1 MSSWRPNIVFV
12 FSDQQR
18 YSALGANGNPVVR
31 TPVLD
36 GMAAEGMVCDNMFS
50 NHPLCSPYRAIL
62 LTGQFGW
69 RNGVIDNE
77 YRPRRDIP
85 TLPGTLREHGYGTAH
100 VGTFHLGKGPYTEE
114 GRYGIDYLA
123 AVDVG
128 RGYFD
133 LAYCENEREA
143 VTYPGWGPT
152 VETDLAIRYLE
163 RHRADRPDDPF
174 ALFLSWRP
182 PHWPYEQFPDSI
194 ERYDPAAV
202 DLPANVPDALA
213 DHARRELADYYACC
227 TGLDVE
233 MGRLLAALDRLQ
245 IADDTIV
252 CYTSDHGDHIRAH
265 GYGKP
270 NETWLHHTRRAS
282 KATPY
287 EDSAHVPF
295 VIRWPGNTSP
305 GTRSDAFMGAI
316 DIVPS
321 LLGACGVP
329 LPAGLQGRDLS
340 PVWRGQPVP
349 ADPAARAGRQRVG
362 VPDEHGQRLAQPLRL
377 GGTLACRAHR
387 ALHVCPLVR
396 QRAQPLAVRPPG
408 RPAGDEQPGVFAGR
422 APGRA
427 GDGGAPAPLD
437 GGHRRSVRA
446 RRPRSARFRRGGPA
460 MGGPG
465 QVGAVGH
472 ELTRCP
478 AGRRPNLPLH
488 SPGPWRLTSP
498 TP

>member
-1 MSSWRPNIVFV
+1 MSDRRPNIVFV

-18 YSALGANGNPVVR
+18 YSALGANGNRVVR

-100 VGTFHLGKGPYTEE
+100 VGTFHLGKPPYTEE

-123 AVDVG
+123 AVGVG

-133 LAYCENEREA
+133 QPYYENERGP
-143 VTYPGWGPT
+143 VVFPGWGPT

-163 RHRADRPDDPF
+163 RHRDRAAGRPVRPVPVVAAP
-174 ALFLSWRP
+174 ALAVRAVSRTPSSATIRP
-182 PHWPYEQFPDSI
+182 RSI
-194 ERYDPAAV
+194 
-202 DLPANVPDALA
+202 LPANVPEALA

-245 IADDTIV
+245 VADDTIV

-270 NETWLHHTRRAS
+270 NETWLHNTRRAS

-295 VIRWPGNTSP
+295 VVRWPGNTPP

-329 LPAGLQGRDLS
+329 APAGLQGRDLS

-349 ADPAARAGRQRVG
+349 ADPPHAPGASESVYLMNMAHGWPNRYGWVGRWRAVRTARYTYARWYANERSPWLFDRQEDPLEMNNLAYSAAARPVVQEMEERLHRWMEATGD
-362 VPDEHGQRLAQPLRL
+362 PFEHGARGDRGFVEVGQQWADPDKWAEW
-377 GGTLACRAHR
+377 GT
-387 ALHVCPLVR
+387 
-396 QRAQPLAVRPPG
+396 
-408 RPAGDEQPGVFAGR
+408 
-422 APGRA
+422 
-427 GDGGAPAPLD
+427 
-437 GGHRRSVRA
+437 S
-446 RRPRSARFRRGGPA
+446 
-460 MGGPG
+460 
-465 QVGAVGH
+465 
-472 ELTRCP
+472 
-478 AGRRPNLPLH
+478 
-488 SPGPWRLTSP
+488 
-498 TP
+498 

>member
-1 MSSWRPNIVFV
+1 MSSRRPNIVFV

-18 YSALGANGNPVVR
+18 YSALGANGNTVVR

-36 GMAAEGMVCDNMFS
+36 RMAGEGMVCDNMFS

-114 GRYGIDYLA
+114 SRYGIDYLA
-123 AVDVG
+123 AVGMG

-133 LAYCENEREA
+133 QGYYENERGP
-143 VTYPGWGPT
+143 VTFPGWGPT

-163 RHRADRPDDPF
+163 RHRAERPDDPF

-202 DLPANVPDALA
+202 DLPANVPEALA
-213 DHARRELADYYACC
+213 DHARRELADYYSCC

-245 IADDTIV
+245 VADDTIV

-295 VIRWPGNTSP
+295 VIRWPGNTPP

-349 ADPAARAGRQRVG
+349 ADPTARPGRRRVG

-377 GGTLACRAHR
+377 GGALARRAHR
-387 ALHVCPLVR
+387 ALHLCPLVR
-396 QRAQPLAVRPPG
+396 QRAQSLVVRPPG
-408 RPAGDEQPGVFAGR
+408 RPAGDGQPGVLAGR
-422 APGRA
+422 APGGA
-427 GDGGAPAPLD
+427 GDGGAPASLD

-446 RRPRSARFRRGGPA
+446 RRARAARLRRGGPA
-460 MGGPG
+460 VGGPG
-465 QVGAVGH
+465 QVGGVGD

-478 AGRRPNLPLH
+478 
-488 SPGPWRLTSP
+488 PGSV
-498 TP
+498 

>member
-1 MSSWRPNIVFV
+1 MSSRRPNIVFV

-18 YSALGANGNPVVR
+18 YSALGANGNRVVR

-36 GMAAEGMVCDNMFS
+36 GMAADGMVCDNMFS

-100 VGTFHLGKGPYTEE
+100 VGTFHLGKPPYTEE

-123 AVDVG
+123 AVGMG

-133 LAYCENEREA
+133 QPYHENERGPVA
-143 VTYPGWGPT
+143 FPGWGPT
-152 VETDLAIRYLE
+152 VETDLAIRYME
-163 RHRADRPDDPF
+163 RHRTERPDDPF

-194 ERYDPAAV
+194 ERYDPATV

-252 CYTSDHGDHIRAH
+252 CYTSDHGDHVRAH

-270 NETWLHHTRRAS
+270 SDTWLHNTRRAS

-295 VIRWPGNTSP
+295 VVRWPGNTPP

-329 LPAGLQGRDLS
+329 APAGLQGRDLS
-340 PVWRGQPVP
+340 GVWRGQPVP
-349 ADPAARAGRQRVG
+349 ADPPHAPGASESVYLMNMANGWPNRYGWVGRWRAVRTARYTYARWYANERSPWLFDRQEDPLEMNNLAYSAAARPVVQEMEQRLHRWMEATCD
-362 VPDEHGQRLAQPLRL
+362 PFEHGPRGARGFVEVGQQWADPEKWAEW
-377 GGTLACRAHR
+377 GT
-387 ALHVCPLVR
+387 
-396 QRAQPLAVRPPG
+396 
-408 RPAGDEQPGVFAGR
+408 
-422 APGRA
+422 
-427 GDGGAPAPLD
+427 
-437 GGHRRSVRA
+437 S
-446 RRPRSARFRRGGPA
+446 
-460 MGGPG
+460 
-465 QVGAVGH
+465 
-472 ELTRCP
+472 
-478 AGRRPNLPLH
+478 
-488 SPGPWRLTSP
+488 
-498 TP
+498 